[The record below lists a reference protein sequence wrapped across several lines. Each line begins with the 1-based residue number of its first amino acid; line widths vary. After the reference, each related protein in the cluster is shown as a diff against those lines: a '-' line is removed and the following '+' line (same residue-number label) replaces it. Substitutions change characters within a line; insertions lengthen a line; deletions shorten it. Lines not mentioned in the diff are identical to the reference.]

1 MEEEIII
8 PRQGQTMTEA
18 TIQKWF
24 KNDGDKVN
32 EGEELLEIMTDKV
45 SVVIDSPRTG
55 ILKITAQEDET
66 IPVYGVIGYVKEM
79 WVEGK
84 NKNWKL
90 T

>member
-24 KNDGDKVN
+24 KKDGDKVN

-45 SVVIDSPRTG
+45 SVVIDSPKTG

-66 IPVYGVIGYVKEM
+66 IPVYGVIGYVSDDK
-79 WVEGK
+79 
-84 NKNWKL
+84 
-90 T
+90 